1 MGMRN
6 NSGIPSI
13 IFFILFIGIVS
24 GPVSFVFGLFPLII
38 PALIIFGIVKA
49 ATNDNRN
56 KNIKSVRK
64 KTTNTGSN
72 AKAFVSARDKGMI
85 DRRLKEYFKDH
96 YALPV
101 FEDIK
106 LVTKNGTYTSFE
118 ELYIA
123 KGDETILSLD
133 EFGNMFPGTY
143 SEIVSLLKAF
153 SKQKKD
159 DVMAAEDKMPEVKK
173 EDKLS
178 DAEKYI
184 EKINSLN
191 VAIPQEEITNGLYQ
205 TCALLKQ
212 IDIATKANAKDS
224 KIEKLYDYYLPILL
238 KILENYRS
246 LMEAGA
252 KGDEFKKCEA
262 QLIKTIILINEALKS
277 INESMHEDDYMNLN
291 ADITTLQSLLKK
303 DGLVK
308 EGSIFEGDDDE

>member
-1 MGMRN
+1 
-6 NSGIPSI
+6 
-13 IFFILFIGIVS
+13 
-24 GPVSFVFGLFPLII
+24 
-38 PALIIFGIVKA
+38 
-49 ATNDNRN
+49 
-56 KNIKSVRK
+56 
-64 KTTNTGSN
+64 
-72 AKAFVSARDKGMI
+72 
-85 DRRLKEYFKDH
+85 
-96 YALPV
+96 
-101 FEDIK
+101 
-106 LVTKNGTYTSFE
+106 
-118 ELYIA
+118 
-123 KGDETILSLD
+123 
-133 EFGNMFPGTY
+133 MFPGTY

-159 DVMAAEDKMPEVKK
+159 DVMAAEVKMPEVKK

-212 IDIATKANAKDS
+212 IDIATKANDKDS

-303 DGLVK
+303 DGLVR